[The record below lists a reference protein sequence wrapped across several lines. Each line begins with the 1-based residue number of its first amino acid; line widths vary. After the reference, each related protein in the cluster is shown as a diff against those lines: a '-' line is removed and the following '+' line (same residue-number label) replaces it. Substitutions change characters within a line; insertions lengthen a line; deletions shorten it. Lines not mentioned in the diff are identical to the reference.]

1 MDIQNVHRM
10 VYLLLSEKPE
20 TRDSDDTLYCEF
32 AYKLGLNNET
42 FGTVFTNRKEL
53 GLPPYETV
61 RRARQKVQAEH
72 PELKGNRVKERQAA
86 EEVFREY
93 AVS

>member
-1 MDIQNVHRM
+1 MDIQNVQRK
-10 VYLLLSEKPE
+10 VELLLIADAKC
-20 TRDSDDTLYCEF
+20 RDDDDYLYCEL
-32 AYKLGLNNET
+32 AKQLGLNNET
-42 FGTVFTNRKEL
+42 FGTVFTNRAEL

-61 RRARQKVQAEH
+61 RRTRQKLQH
-72 PELKGNRVKERQAA
+72 DRPELRGKRVKARAEA

>member
-1 MDIQNVHRM
+1 MDIKSVHRNVELILM
-10 VYLLLSEKPE
+10 ADKE
-20 TRDSDDTLYCEF
+20 TRDNDDLLYVTF
-32 AYKLGLNNET
+32 AEWLGLTDKT

-72 PELKGNRVKERQAA
+72 PELRGKRYKARQEA